1 MPLPPPPLI
10 PTPGLNM
17 SGHDFI
23 KSALRMIRVY
33 SAGDVPTAADAADS
47 LAYLN
52 QMMDAWDADALSVPN
67 NQIQDFPLIAGQ
79 GVYMLGPGGDFNT
92 LRPGKITAASVVL
105 LNNPAQPN
113 EQEIQILTED
123 EFQDIQLKLTPG
135 TFPLVMYDDG
145 ASPKRN
151 VTFWPVPS
159 VINTFRMY
167 SWQANT
173 KFPDLAT
180 VFNFAPG
187 YAEAIRYNLA
197 LRLADEFGG
206 QLGQTIVSGAQMSLA
221 TVRTGNIEIQKLE
234 CDDMFQGVASTTSTS
249 KFRSSMFGIP

>member
-1 MPLPPPPLI
+1 
-10 PTPGLNM
+10 M
-17 SGHDFI
+17 SGYDFI
-23 KSALRMIRVY
+23 KSGLRMTRML
-33 SAGDVPTAADAADS
+33 AGGEVPTAADAEDS

-52 QMMDAWDADALSVPN
+52 QMLDAWDADALSIPN

-123 EFQDIQLKLTPG
+123 EFQDVQLKLTPG

-151 VTFWPVPS
+151 VTFWPVPV

-173 KFPDLAT
+173 KFPDLTT
-180 VFNFAPG
+180 VFSFAPG
-187 YAEAIRYNLA
+187 YAEGIRFNLA
-197 LRLADEFGG
+197 VRLWAEFGTPG
-206 QLGQTIVSGAQMSLA
+206 ASLDPTVLLGAQMSLA
-221 TVRTGNIEIQKLE
+221 AIRTGNIEIQKLE
-234 CDDMFQGVASTTSTS
+234 CDDMFQGVSSSTSTS
-249 KFRSSMFGIP
+249 QFRSSMFGIP